1 MRHTVLE
8 TLRVYGKPR
17 ELQQMS
23 KKPHV
28 GRPLDQ
34 TVFVLRRTRP
44 ARAVIVEIS
53 PLVREL
59 AVTSEVGARVSE
71 WRTESQQTSHPPVVS
86 GDRVRNPFTAQA
98 ESRRAS

>member
-1 MRHTVLE
+1 VTDGAQPPDPTRILDEHTVSE

-17 ELQQMS
+17 KLQQMS

-34 TVFVLRRTRP
+34 TVFVLRRAAARTARP

-71 WRTESQQTSHPPVVS
+71 W
-86 GDRVRNPFTAQA
+86 
-98 ESRRAS
+98 

>member
-1 MRHTVLE
+1 MTDGAQPPDPTRILDEHTVSE

-34 TVFVLRRTRP
+34 TVFVLRRAAARTARP

-71 WRTESQQTSHPPVVS
+71 W
-86 GDRVRNPFTAQA
+86 
-98 ESRRAS
+98 

>member
-1 MRHTVLE
+1 MTDGAQPPDPTRILDEHTVSE

-34 TVFVLRRTRP
+34 IVFVLRRAAARTARP

-71 WRTESQQTSHPPVVS
+71 W
-86 GDRVRNPFTAQA
+86 
-98 ESRRAS
+98 

>member
-1 MRHTVLE
+1 MTDGAQPPDPTRILDEHTVSE

-34 TVFVLRRTRP
+34 TVFVLRRAAARRARP
-44 ARAVIVEIS
+44 TRAVIVEIS

-71 WRTESQQTSHPPVVS
+71 W
-86 GDRVRNPFTAQA
+86 
-98 ESRRAS
+98 

>member
-1 MRHTVLE
+1 VTDGAQPPDPTRILDEHTVSE

-34 TVFVLRRTRP
+34 TVFVLRRAAARRAAARRAAARTARP

-71 WRTESQQTSHPPVVS
+71 W
-86 GDRVRNPFTAQA
+86 
-98 ESRRAS
+98 

>member
-1 MRHTVLE
+1 VTDGAQPPDPTRILDEHTVSE

-34 TVFVLRRTRP
+34 TVFVLRRAAARTARP

-71 WRTESQQTSHPPVVS
+71 W
-86 GDRVRNPFTAQA
+86 
-98 ESRRAS
+98 